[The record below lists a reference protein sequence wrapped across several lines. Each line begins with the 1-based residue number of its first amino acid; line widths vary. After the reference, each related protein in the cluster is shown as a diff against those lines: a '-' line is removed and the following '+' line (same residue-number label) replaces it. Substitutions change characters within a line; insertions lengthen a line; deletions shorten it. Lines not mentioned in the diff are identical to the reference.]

1 MQITL
6 SRRGT
11 PLASAAV
18 CQYDGCD
25 LPRVTMD
32 LNQEGVS
39 HLSSSPATQLSSSP
53 APAAGGAF
61 DPRLWRSVAWSQVAA
76 APRGPVPTGQ
86 G

>member
-1 MQITL
+1 MD
-6 SRRGT
+6 
-11 PLASAAV
+11 SAAV

-32 LNQEGVS
+32 LNHEGAS
-39 HLSSSPATQLSSSP
+39 HLSSSPAP
-53 APAAGGAF
+53 ALGGSF

>member
-1 MQITL
+1 M
-6 SRRGT
+6 
-11 PLASAAV
+11 ASAAV

-25 LPRVTMD
+25 LPRVTMN
-32 LNQEGVS
+32 LNQEGAS
-39 HLSSSPATQLSSSP
+39 HLSSSPSP
-53 APAAGGAF
+53 AVGGAF